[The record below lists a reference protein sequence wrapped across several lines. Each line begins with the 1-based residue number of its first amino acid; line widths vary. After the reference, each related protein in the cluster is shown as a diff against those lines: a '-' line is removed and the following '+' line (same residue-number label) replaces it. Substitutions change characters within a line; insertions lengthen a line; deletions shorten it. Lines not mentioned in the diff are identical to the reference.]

1 MKCSVCHSENEAD
14 SKFCFNCGSPL
25 TVVSTSDSGISK
37 EPPKNKNHKF
47 IIAIAAITAILAI
60 VGILTYL
67 FFPKIQRSVM
77 GETQYYFY
85 KESKNIE
92 NAVDLDFLKELRHP
106 DTYTASSKMSVDCD
120 SDDQRE
126 YADFISELTAD
137 IKLSHDKDEKKV
149 SFDGSVNLSD
159 TNLASLGVNYD
170 NNKILVRNGKE
181 SIVADFSVLYDLYNN
196 LNDSSSDKSKSTS
209 KNNNVDLLNLV
220 NNVCESTINEDFIS
234 ETGKEEFEGTSYDY
248 VQYEFT
254 DKQLVKLAINLLKT
268 ACKDENFTSFVA
280 TLIKSPEFISIL
292 YEMDII
298 SDESISDIPALMS
311 ELYDFIKGLD
321 DNSYTFYYKVYYD
334 WRGNIPVRIFS
345 DNFNNSED
353 CDNYI
358 VIRTE
363 TKGDDFNLCIGINDY
378 GDGLNAINI
387 KYFKTVKDNK
397 VDCDFE
403 YSYKIDKG
411 TTDEFGEPIS
421 NIRDVKHS
429 VKLEDFG
436 ITKLNG
442 INILTGDFS
451 YTSTY
456 ASDEWITVN
465 CSAFANDT
473 YEIEFDMTM
482 YDDYEAETNP
492 LNVDVTLST
501 DLTNKA
507 DVNDVNIS
515 GKESTDYE
523 SFFENFVDGFVDNYS
538 EKYSEYEAG
547 YYDY

>member
-14 SKFCFNCGSPL
+14 SKFCFNCGAPL
-25 TVVSTSDSGISK
+25 TVAPTSNSGISK
-37 EPPKNKNHKF
+37 ESPKNKNHKF
-47 IIAIAAITAILAI
+47 IIVIAIITVILAI
-60 VGILTYL
+60 IGILTYL

-106 DTYTASSKMSVDCD
+106 DTYTALSKMSVDCD
-120 SDDQRE
+120 SDEQRE

-159 TNLASLGVNYD
+159 TNLGSLGVNYD

-181 SIVADFSVLYDLYNN
+181 SIIADFSVLYDLYNN
-196 LNDSSSDKSKSTS
+196 LNDSSSDKSKLTS
-209 KNNNVDLLNLV
+209 KNNNVYLLNLV

-292 YEMDII
+292 YDMNII

-334 WRGNIPVRIFS
+334 WRGNIPVRVFS

-363 TKGDDFNLCIGINDY
+363 TKGDDFNLRIGINDY
-378 GDGLNAINI
+378 GDALDAINI
-387 KYFKTVKDNK
+387 EYFKTVKDNK

-403 YSYKIDKG
+403 YSYKMNIE
-411 TTDEFGEPIS
+411 TIDEFGESIS
-421 NIRDVKHS
+421 NIKDIKHS

-456 ASDEWITVN
+456 ASNEWITVS

-482 YDDYEAETNP
+482 YDDYETKTNP

-515 GKESTDYE
+515 GEGSTDYE
-523 SFFENFVDGFVDNYS
+523 SFYENFVDGFVDNYT